1 MAISE
6 VIVIELWSDEY
17 KSIFANVSGAD
28 PGGLVVLHSNS
39 ILDIEG

>member
-28 PGGLVVLHSNS
+28 AGGLHSNS

>member
-6 VIVIELWSDEY
+6 VIVIELWSADEY

-28 PGGLVVLHSNS
+28 AGVGLHSNS

>member
-28 PGGLVVLHSNS
+28 AGLGLHSNS